1 MKSWGDPSTRK
12 VTPSFPG
19 VTFHT
24 KSIGTFR
31 VSRFYTEPNIWYP
44 VQLDSSSDVGF
55 FLPTTKV
62 MTESYTY
69 SPLPAAAPLRLYLQ
83 INEVTPEG
91 YVKPVADKAKS
102 PEPFGYLVKIP
113 KAYVYA
119 NLITGLSS
127 QPPSSREAE
136 QEPRADS
143 TPFLALR
150 LPDLVVHHYPGK
162 LTIVGQGILPE
173 SLQAL
178 LTCI

>member
-1 MKSWGDPSTRK
+1 MRSWGDPSRRK
-12 VTPSFPG
+12 SLPSFPG

-44 VQLDSSSDVGF
+44 VQLDSTADAGF
-55 FLPTTKV
+55 FLPTSKV
-62 MTESYTY
+62 VAESYTY
-69 SPLPAAAPLRLYLQ
+69 SPLPSAAPLRLYLQ

-91 YVKPVADKAKS
+91 FVKPLADKAKS

-113 KAYVYA
+113 KAFVYT

-127 QPPSSREAE
+127 QPPASREAE
-136 QEPRADS
+136 QGPKTES
-143 TPFLALR
+143 GPFLALR

-162 LTIVGQGILPE
+162 LTVVGQGILPD